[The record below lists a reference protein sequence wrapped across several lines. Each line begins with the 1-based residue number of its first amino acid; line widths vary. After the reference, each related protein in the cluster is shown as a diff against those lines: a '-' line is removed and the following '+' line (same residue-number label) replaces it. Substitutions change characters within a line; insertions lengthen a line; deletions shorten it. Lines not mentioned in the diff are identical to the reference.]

1 MLSAK
6 IIEEKR
12 RTKLLKDRKTRQEH
26 FLREEQEKADKK
38 IKKKMLEERWA
49 MTKWITRYI
58 DENADKWEK
67 EKKERELQEM
77 ARKLGKE
84 DKI

>member
-1 MLSAK
+1 
-6 IIEEKR
+6 
-12 RTKLLKDRKTRQEH
+12 
-26 FLREEQEKADKK
+26 
-38 IKKKMLEERWA
+38 MLEERWA
-49 MTKWITRYI
+49 ITKWITRYI
-58 DENADKWEK
+58 DESTDKWEK